1 MATNYRKSFNFKNG
15 VQVDTDNFVVDTI
28 GRVGIGTSSPQEF
41 LDIHGND
48 SGAVRVQGPVRIT
61 GLTTVTHLYAGIG
74 TIANLTGT
82 ASSIGIGTFDQLQV
96 GNSPT
101 VNNLIGYAYT
111 AWITDDGGVGLRTDS
126 VVGIG
131 TTTLSD
137 FNLVIGSDPRVEGV
151 DGIGFKDGDIR
162 ATGIIT
168 APTFVGSLT
177 GVAASATILE
187 ESRTFGIT
195 GDLEGAAISFDGS
208 ANVSIAGTLST
219 TFNANTS
226 GIITAAALSG
236 VLTASSGYIG
246 TATVLDLTQV
256 SGGIATFLNID
267 GTYADFEKIDIGI
280 GTVKTLIADNSTATV
295 TTLAVLNTNETSDK
309 SEVSI
314 GKSNT
319 GGNQSVK
326 IYYESGD
333 GNLNVTN
340 YDRGDINLNLHGG
353 TTGVN
358 TGGFKLK
365 YKNDVIFHSDYEGNV
380 SIKKDDAD
388 AGYTL
393 DVDGIAQFTG
403 VNVAG
408 IVTVATGGNTFEL
421 DPADP
426 PLLAS
431 SNINIT
437 NEEQNTLNR
446 LQVGIISATQ
456 TDAALNIVFNE
467 SVGESVLKVN
477 QSSMTFGFDDGKIDA
492 PLVAT
497 FDNTN
502 VSIGGTQGGKLTAD
516 VIQAV
521 TGTSKIISPI
531 DYTRTGNATAGN
543 PVITGIVTTSLHVGA
558 AITHGSNPTILAG
571 GRIIQS
577 LGANSITLDQDA
589 DANLTGEPFFIT
601 NIGVGE
607 THFSGNIDNYLNRR
621 TTSLGITTVF
631 SDFTIQNSD
640 DTTELEN
647 TLLNFDVIDPTL
659 KSQATQFLYLNQ
671 NVAIGIGTTTL
682 VPYHTPS
689 YSIIV
694 NGRNP
699 LLKANTTTGIA
710 GKVLIRRASD
720 QFAIDNGG
728 NTDLFNVEGRQDP
741 RVSNTGSIDDWNTGL
756 GVPYFHY
763 GKNLDI
769 DTTTSTMVF
778 DGSLSIVPFPGKK
791 VSGYGDPGGNNGSYA
806 QGGVVAD
813 NTGRTNDPN
822 TGETNGDRLTM
833 VGINTYLPRSVV
845 DFSGASATM
854 NSYML
859 IPSLSQSDINT
870 MATLWEQ
877 SSGTGVA
884 KAKRVTPDGVP
895 GGALLYNTTTNT
907 IQVRDTANSFRTL
920 GSPQVVQAHTST
932 SVIHGG
938 SNTVTSEIT
947 TGLSTSI
954 TLRSSTSKVMVNVTQ
969 PFSCRE
975 NIGEI
980 ILKRTI
986 GGVTQTLVTTNH
998 GSWEPDSTNIYTS
1011 GTASISYLDTPG
1023 STGPVTYETF
1033 GRRVA
1038 GSNVYSFTSNSG
1050 WVGSSAVARSS
1061 HITLMEIE

>member
-1 MATNYRKSFNFKNG
+1 MASNYRKSFNFKNG

-41 LDIHGND
+41 LDVYGND
-48 SGAVRVQGPVRIT
+48 SGAVRVQGPVRVT

-111 AWITDDGGVGLRTDS
+111 AWITDNGGVGLRTDS

-131 TTTLSD
+131 TTTDANYAL
-137 FNLVIGSDPRVEGV
+137 LIGSTPTAEGV
-151 DGIGFKDGDIR
+151 NGIGFQDGGIR
-162 ATGIIT
+162 ATGVIT
-168 APTFVGSLT
+168 ATEFVGSLT

-187 ESRTFGIT
+187 TARNFEIT
-195 GDLEGAAISFDGS
+195 GDLIGTAISFNGS
-208 ANVSIAGTLST
+208 ENVSIAGTLST

-226 GIITAAALSG
+226 GIITAATLSG

-256 SGGIATFLNID
+256 TGGIATFVNID
-267 GTYADFEKIDIGI
+267 GSYGNFDNLDVGV
-280 GTVKTLIADNSTATV
+280 GTVKTLFADDSTNTT
-295 TTLAVLNTNETSDK
+295 TTLTVRNTNETDT
-309 SEVSI
+309 SEISI

-319 GGNQSVK
+319 GGNQSTK
-326 IYYESGD
+326 IYYASGD
-333 GNLNVTN
+333 GNLNITN
-340 YDRGDINLNLHGG
+340 YDRGDISLNLHGG

-358 TGGFKLK
+358 TGGLKLK

-380 SIKKDDAD
+380 SIKKDDAA

-393 DVDGIAQFTG
+393 DVDGVAQFTG
-403 VNVAG
+403 VNVTG
-408 IVTVATGGNTFEL
+408 VVTVSTGGNSFEL
-421 DPADP
+421 DPGDP

-467 SVGESVLKVN
+467 NVGESVLKVN
-477 QSSMTFGFDDGKIDA
+477 QSSMTFGFTDGKVDA
-492 PLVAT
+492 PLTAT
-497 FDNTN
+497 FDNTD

-516 VIQAV
+516 AIEAV
-521 TGTSKIISPI
+521 TGVTKIISPI
-531 DYTRTGNATAGN
+531 DYTRTGNASAGN

-577 LGANSITLDQDA
+577 LGPNSITLDQNA

-791 VSGYGDPGGNNGSYA
+791 VSGYGDPTTGANGSYA

-884 KAKRVTPDGVP
+884 KAKRVTPNGIP
-895 GGALLYNTTTNT
+895 GGALVYNSTTDKV
-907 IQVRDTANSFRTL
+907 QVRDTANSFRNL
-920 GSPQVVQAHTST
+920 NPIIAGAHCDANGNISGATNLTVSK
-932 SVIHGG
+932 SV
-938 SNTVTSEIT
+938 
-947 TGLSTSI
+947 TGD
-954 TLRSSTSKVMVNVTQ
+954 
-969 PFSCRE
+969 
-975 NIGEI
+975 GEF
-980 ILKRTI
+980 
-986 GGVTQTLVTTNH
+986 N
-998 GSWEPDSTNIYTS
+998 
-1011 GTASISYLDTPG
+1011 
-1023 STGPVTYETF
+1023 
-1033 GRRVA
+1033 
-1038 GSNVYSFTSNSG
+1038 YSFVEPPGDANYIVQSQWELAWG
-1050 WVGSSAVARSS
+1050 GISAVKNQTVNGFKLCTWGTDGTTSDKA
-1061 HITLMEIE
+1061 HNVIVIKF

>member
-15 VQVDTDNFVVDTI
+15 VQVDTDNFVVDPI

-41 LDIHGND
+41 LDIYGND
-48 SGAVRVQGPVRIT
+48 SGAVRVQGPVRVT
-61 GLTTVTHLYAGIG
+61 GLTTTAKLYAGIG
-74 TIANLTGT
+74 TIDNLTGT

-96 GNSPT
+96 GNSPI
-101 VNNLIGYAYT
+101 VSNLIGYGYT
-111 AWITDDGGVGLRTDS
+111 AWITDNGGVGLRTDS

-131 TTTLSD
+131 TTTDANYAL
-137 FNLVIGSDPRVEGV
+137 LIGSTPTSEGV

-162 ATGIIT
+162 ATGVIT
-168 APTFVGSLT
+168 ATSFVGGLV
-177 GVAASATILE
+177 GVAASATILQTE
-187 ESRTFGIT
+187 RDFEIT
-195 GDLEGAAISFDGS
+195 GDLEATAISFDGS
-208 ANVSIAGTLST
+208 ANVSFASTLSSSFSAET
-219 TFNANTS
+219 T
-226 GIITAAALSG
+226 GIITANTLSG
-236 VLTASSGYIG
+236 ILTASSGYIG
-246 TATVLDLTQV
+246 TATVKDLEQV
-256 SGGIATFLNID
+256 TGGIATFVNID
-267 GTYADFEKIDIGI
+267 GTYADFEKVDIGI
-280 GTVKTLIADNSTATV
+280 GTVKTLISDNSTNTN
-295 TTLAVLNTNETSDK
+295 TTLTVRNTNATSDK
-309 SEVSI
+309 SEISI
-314 GKSNT
+314 GKSTT

-340 YDRGDINLNLHGG
+340 YDRGDINFNLHGG

-380 SIKKDDAD
+380 SIKKDDAAD
-388 AGYTL
+388 GYAL
-393 DVDGIAQFTG
+393 DVDGVAQFSGANVTG
-403 VNVAG
+403 
-408 IVTVATGGNTFEL
+408 ILTVATGGQTFEL

-437 NEEQNTLNR
+437 NEAQNTLNR
-446 LQVGIISATQ
+446 LQVGIISSTQ

-467 SVGESVLKVN
+467 NVGESVLKVN
-477 QSSMTFGFDDGKIDA
+477 QSSMTFGFTDGKVDA
-492 PLVAT
+492 PLTAT
-497 FDNTN
+497 FDNTD

-516 VIQAV
+516 AIEAV
-521 TGTSKIISPI
+521 TGVTKIISPI
-531 DYTRTGNATAGN
+531 DYTRTGNASAGN

-571 GRIIQS
+571 GRIIQG
-577 LGANSITLDQDA
+577 LGPNSITLDQNA

-607 THFSGNIDNYLNRR
+607 THFSGNIDNYINRR
-621 TTSLGITTVF
+621 TTSLGITTIF
-631 SDFTIQNSD
+631 EDFTIQNSD
-640 DTTELEN
+640 DTTDLEN

-791 VSGYGDPGGNNGSYA
+791 VDGYGNPGGNNGSYS
-806 QGGVVAD
+806 QGGVIAD
-813 NTGRTNDPN
+813 NTGRANDPN
-822 TGETNGDRLTM
+822 TGEANGDRLTM

-859 IPSLSQSDINT
+859 IPSLSGSDITT

-884 KAKRVTPDGVP
+884 KAKRVTPNGVP
-895 GGALLYNTTTNT
+895 GGALVYNSTTDHV
-907 IQVRDTANSFRTL
+907 QVRDTANSFRNLSPILAGARCAANGTL
-920 GSPQVVQAHTST
+920 TGESNLSCSKGVSGVYNYTLSNPASGTNYIVQVQSENTST
-932 SVIHGG
+932 YLTSSFVNIA
-938 SNTVTSEIT
+938 SSSQFTVSIVFDG
-947 TGLSTSI
+947 TGNLSDSAH
-954 TLRSSTSKVMVNVTQ
+954 NVT
-969 PFSCRE
+969 
-975 NIGEI
+975 
-980 ILKRTI
+980 
-986 GGVTQTLVTTNH
+986 V
-998 GSWEPDSTNIYTS
+998 
-1011 GTASISYLDTPG
+1011 
-1023 STGPVTYETF
+1023 
-1033 GRRVA
+1033 
-1038 GSNVYSFTSNSG
+1038 
-1050 WVGSSAVARSS
+1050 
-1061 HITLMEIE
+1061 IEF